1 MRGMRL
7 MSSLLAGR
15 VLQQRTLRLILSN
28 LACAMTGRTLVNVD
42 RFFAQQ
48 FFHTERAME
57 KSFSKMSYSI
67 IGVELFS
74 FATQSLSQASIK
86 TQRIPYVSEKFQCA
100 AL

>member
-1 MRGMRL
+1 
-7 MSSLLAGR
+7 
-15 VLQQRTLRLILSN
+15 
-28 LACAMTGRTLVNVD
+28 
-42 RFFAQQ
+42 
-48 FFHTERAME
+48 ME